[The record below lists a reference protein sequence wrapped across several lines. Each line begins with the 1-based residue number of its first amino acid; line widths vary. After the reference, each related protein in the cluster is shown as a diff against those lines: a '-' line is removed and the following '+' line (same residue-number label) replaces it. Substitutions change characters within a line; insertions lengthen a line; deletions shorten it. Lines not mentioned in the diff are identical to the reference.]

1 MIDRPDKNTP
11 KFPWFVTVS
20 THEPDA
26 FLEEDETARR
36 KPGLGNRVAVSLS
49 GRGSGITED

>member
-26 FLEEDETARR
+26 FLSKR
-36 KPGLGNRVAVSLS
+36 
-49 GRGSGITED
+49 

>member
-20 THEPDA
+20 AHEPDA
-26 FLEEDETARR
+26 FFEKNVLNFYSP
-36 KPGLGNRVAVSLS
+36 KVA
-49 GRGSGITED
+49 G